1 MKINSK
7 THGMLDY
14 ALVVLLLIS
23 PTLFSLGSVTST
35 FTYVIAS
42 IHLILT
48 LCTDFELGVFKI
60 IPFKIHGIIEIIVAV
75 TLVGIAFYLG
85 SIEGSASKIFYL
97 CFAFVVFIAW
107 LITDFK
113 VEEVVLLK
121 NNNCYSFNY
130 NKCYEIIVAD
140 FFSPPALL
148 REIRGMRRN
157 L

>member
-14 ALVVLLLIS
+14 ALVVLLLLS
-23 PTLFSLGSVTST
+23 PTLFSLGSLTSI
-35 FTYVIAS
+35 FTYATAS

-48 LCTDFELGVFKI
+48 LCTDFEPGVFKI

-85 SIEGSASKIFYL
+85 SIEGSVSKIFYL
-97 CFAFVVFIAW
+97 CFALVVFIAW

-113 VEEVVLLK
+113 SVR
-121 NNNCYSFNY
+121 S
-130 NKCYEIIVAD
+130 VA
-140 FFSPPALL
+140 AKK
-148 REIRGMRRN
+148 
-157 L
+157 

>member
-14 ALVVLLLIS
+14 ALVILLLLS
-23 PTLFSLGSVTST
+23 PTLFSLGSMTAT
-35 FTYVIAS
+35 FTYAIAS

-97 CFAFVVFIAW
+97 SFAFVVLIAW
-107 LITDFK
+107 LITDFNSSRNIAA
-113 VEEVVLLK
+113 K
-121 NNNCYSFNY
+121 N
-130 NKCYEIIVAD
+130 
-140 FFSPPALL
+140 
-148 REIRGMRRN
+148 
-157 L
+157 